1 MVRRRNE
8 ELREWTRK
16 VIEKMP
22 HLTKPQAVVLAMW
35 SFGIVMTQ
43 SCGLST
49 VAAFI
54 AAIVGKKENTVRQQL
69 REWYKDAKHKTKSG
83 KTEDETKIGRTAIDV
98 TMCFA
103 PLMMWVLSLWTEG
116 DEILDFGFWILDFG
130 LGTSE
135 LGAGVGYFP

>member
-54 AAIVGKKENTVRQQL
+54 AAIVGKKEWLWIFANTN
-69 REWYKDAKHKTKSG
+69 
-83 KTEDETKIGRTAIDV
+83 
-98 TMCFA
+98 FA
-103 PLMMWVLSLWTEG
+103 LFHAADTRGP
-116 DEILDFGFWILDFG
+116 ILDFGF
-130 LGTSE
+130 
-135 LGAGVGYFP
+135 